1 MILKWEKIKVQNS
14 ELNYLLQFVILKWLG
29 LINVSHDKK
38 KEIFNDNRIEGRNP
52 VLEVL
57 KTDRDINKIL
67 IANGNRDGSIN
78 KIISIAKE
86 KGIVIQYVEKSVIEK
101 LSTTNS
107 AQGIIAD
114 VSVKNYVEL
123 DDILNN
129 ISNNNKVPFLII
141 LDGITDPQN
150 LGAIIR
156 TAETVGVQGI
166 VIPKRRSVGL
176 NSIVSKVSAG
186 AVEHVSVSRVVN
198 ISNTIDYLKEKNIW
212 IVGSDIED
220 GEVFYKSDLK
230 IPLALVIGGEGKGIS
245 RLVKEKCDFTVNI
258 PMVGKISSL
267 NASVAGALIMYEIFR
282 QRGIS

>member
-1 MILKWEKIKVQNS
+1 M
-14 ELNYLLQFVILKWLG
+14 
-29 LINVSHDKK
+29 SHDKK